1 METVTT
7 ALGGTLIAQA
17 GFRQRMGRVATVAL
31 TVSAAAP
38 DLDGV
43 LRLRDTAFYLSHHR
57 GITHSFVGGAFLALL
72 LAAIFYRFSTYK
84 HYWRLAGICYLG
96 ILFHIVTDLFT
107 SYGTKVFLPFTD
119 HRFAWDILFIID
131 IFFTGIIVSGVI
143 LAYCWRSRSIQIG
156 RIALTL
162 LAAYILM
169 AAVSHQMAL
178 VRLRDQ
184 VQRER
189 LPANKLA
196 VFPRPF
202 SPLHWSGVVA
212 TGDATY
218 QNYFSILDRQ
228 DQPFRVY
235 QLPRNNPF
243 LRQAEQVDLVSLF
256 RRFARFPVV
265 TLRQDTDGPVVEY
278 FDLQFAHIQGRR
290 PFLLEVA
297 FDQNGKPRF
306 AGFVRR

>member
-17 GFRQRMGRVATVAL
+17 GFRQRMGPVATVAL
-31 TVSAAAP
+31 TVSATAP

-43 LRLRDTAFYLSHHR
+43 FRLRNTAFYLSHHR
-57 GITHSFVGGAFLALL
+57 GITHSFVGGAVLALL
-72 LAAIFYRFSTYK
+72 LAAICYRFSAYK
-84 HYWRLAGICYLG
+84 HYWRLAGICTLG
-96 ILFHIVTDLFT
+96 ILFHIVTDLCT
-107 SYGTKVFLPFTD
+107 SYGTRIFLPFTD
-119 HRFAWDILFIID
+119 HTFAWDILFIID
-131 IFFTGIIVSGVI
+131 IFVTGIIVGGVV
-143 LAYCWRSRSIQIG
+143 LAYWWQSRSIQIG
-156 RIALTL
+156 RTALAL
-162 LAAYILM
+162 LAGYIAV

-189 LPANKLA
+189 LPANILA
-196 VFPRPF
+196 AFPRPF
-202 SPLHWSGVVA
+202 SPLRWSGVVA
-212 TGDATY
+212 TEDATY
-218 QNYFSILDRQ
+218 QNYFSLLDSQ

-235 QLPRNNPF
+235 RPPRDTRF
-243 LRQAEQVDLVSLF
+243 LRQAEEEDIVALF

-265 TLRQDTDGPVVEY
+265 TIRQETNGPVVQY
-278 FDLQFAHIQGRR
+278 FDLRFNQVEGRQ

-297 FDQNGKPRF
+297 FDQNGKPRM

>member
-17 GFRQRMGRVATVAL
+17 GFRQRMGPVATVAL
-31 TVSAAAP
+31 TVSATVP

-57 GITHSFVGGAFLALL
+57 GITHSFVGGAVLALV
-72 LAAIFYRFSTYK
+72 LAAIFYRFSAYR

-96 ILFHIVTDLFT
+96 ILFHIVTDLCT
-107 SYGTKVFLPFTD
+107 SYGTKVFLPFSD
-119 HRFAWDILFIID
+119 RRFAWDILFIID
-131 IFFTGIIVSGVI
+131 IFVTGIIIGGVVI
-143 LAYCWRSRSIQIG
+143 AYWLQSRSIQIG
-156 RIALTL
+156 RIALAFL
-162 LAAYILM
+162 GGYVLV
-169 AAVSHQMAL
+169 AAVSHQIAL
-178 VRLRDQ
+178 GRLHDQ
-184 VQRER
+184 VGRAG
-189 LPANKLA
+189 LPANNLA

-202 SPLHWSGVVA
+202 GPLRWSGVVTA
-212 TGDATY
+212 GDATY
-218 QNYFSILDRQ
+218 QTLISLLDRQ
-228 DQPFRVY
+228 DRPFRVY
-235 QLPRNNPF
+235 QQPPDSQVLQR
-243 LRQAEQVDLVSLF
+243 AEQVDVVAVF

-265 TLRQDTDGPVVEY
+265 SVRQDTNGPVVEY
-278 FDLQFAHIQGRR
+278 FDLQFGQIEGRR